1 MSFKDHFS
9 GHAALY
15 RQARPTYPA
24 TLFAW
29 LAAQAP
35 DRALAWDAGC
45 GNGQVAHALA
55 ECFGQVVA
63 TDPSAEQV
71 AQAEPHARIDMRVEP
86 AEHCSLDDAA
96 ASLVTVGQALHWF
109 DHPRF
114 FAEVRRVLKPGGLF
128 AAWTYADC
136 HVTPAIDALK
146 NRVYADLTAPY
157 WPPERALVES
167 GYAGIEV
174 PLDAVDVPAF
184 AMQSDWTAAQ
194 FLAYLR
200 SWSGSQ
206 RYCKATGED
215 AVAGIEAELL
225 EAWGDPRAT
234 RTVVW
239 DFHLRAGRK
248 SGFPPRRSV

>member
-15 RQARPTYPA
+15 RQARPTYPQA
-24 TLFAW
+24 LFDW
-29 LAAQAP
+29 LAVQAP
-35 DRALAWDAGC
+35 DCELAWDAGC

-55 ECFGQVVA
+55 EHFAHVVA

-71 AQAEPHARIDMRVEP
+71 AQAEAHARIDFRVEP
-86 AEHCSLDDAA
+86 AEHCSLADAT
-96 ASLVTVGQALHWF
+96 ASVVSVGQALHWF
-109 DHPRF
+109 DAPRF

-136 HVTPAIDALK
+136 HVTPAVDALK
-146 NRVYADLTAPY
+146 NRVYIELTAPY

-174 PLDAVDVPAF
+174 PLDASEVPVF
-184 AMQSDWTAAQ
+184 PMRSDWTAAQ

-206 RYCKATGED
+206 RYREATGED
-215 AVAGIEAELL
+215 AVASIEAELV
-225 EAWGDPRAT
+225 EAWGDPDAT
-234 RTVVW
+234 RTVCF

-248 SGFPPRRSV
+248 TGGGGH